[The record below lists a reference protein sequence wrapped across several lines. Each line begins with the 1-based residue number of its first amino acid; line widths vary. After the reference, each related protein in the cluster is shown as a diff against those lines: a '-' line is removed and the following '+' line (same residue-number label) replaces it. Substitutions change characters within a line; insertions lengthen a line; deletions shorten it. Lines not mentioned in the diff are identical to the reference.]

1 MKLKF
6 LLSYFIDFI
15 DLFYLYKEHKE
26 HMDWTIGPLDYFL
39 DYFLDHFIRGGGG
52 EADH

>member
-1 MKLKF
+1 
-6 LLSYFIDFI
+6 
-15 DLFYLYKEHKE
+15 
-26 HMDWTIGPLDYFL
+26 MDWTIGPLDYFV

>member
-1 MKLKF
+1 
-6 LLSYFIDFI
+6 
-15 DLFYLYKEHKE
+15 
-26 HMDWTIGPLDYFL
+26 MDWTIAPLDYFL

>member
-1 MKLKF
+1 
-6 LLSYFIDFI
+6 
-15 DLFYLYKEHKE
+15 
-26 HMDWTIGPLDYFL
+26 MDWTIGPLDYFL